1 MPDTNYRSVLLPYI
15 ASPSFSPFFK
25 SHSKSHYIVS
35 EYVDK
40 VFNKHAPNYP
50 WLVGVHFSRLLRSI
64 VDSLTFFS
72 SSSMLYAILDLF
84 VCGFILMICAGD
96 SLVTAIESQK

>member
-15 ASPSFSPFFK
+15 ASLSFNLSLK
-25 SHSKSHYIVS
+25 SHSKGHYIVA

-50 WLVGVHFSRLLRSI
+50 WLVRLHLKVI
-64 VDSLTFFS
+64 TFHS
-72 SSSMLYAILDLF
+72 
-84 VCGFILMICAGD
+84 
-96 SLVTAIESQK
+96 